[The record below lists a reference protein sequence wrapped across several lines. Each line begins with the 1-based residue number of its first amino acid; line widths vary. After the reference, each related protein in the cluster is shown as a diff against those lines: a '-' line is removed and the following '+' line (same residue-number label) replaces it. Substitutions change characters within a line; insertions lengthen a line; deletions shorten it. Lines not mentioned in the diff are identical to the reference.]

1 MEFHPVAMFFIYW
14 ALAFGTLGAALV
26 LLAAYYR
33 LLDSDLDLQTIG
45 KEFWIAA
52 IASLLQG
59 AGLWLVLSLIS
70 TGRGLAII
78 PAAAVA
84 IVYKLGH
91 MEDWGLY
98 EVFGLFVFQMVILS
112 TLASL
117 IEGQFGTA
125 AITVTAFVACVAFI
139 AGIVKGI
146 FGGDSSSSSD
156 AESDRPMAASKISWA
171 RLGLLRL
178 ALGLGGVTA
187 GLSLGAIFVTMW
199 HWSAVVVL
207 FLFGANVHGWIY
219 AWDLVFVA
227 ALLREG
233 YRYTARM
240 PPPNPFTKGETLLA
254 ATVLGTPMST
264 PAQAAYG
271 ISELLLVAPRF
282 FFWGIRH
289 LRRVEWPS
297 ASMARTAEEIY
308 DALQSAGTWVPY
320 DQLRNLGRSKEDSA
334 HAMAMLVRA
343 ELAQARF
350 HEGIAS
356 FRTAEPEWI

>member
-1 MEFHPVAMFFIYW
+1 MELHPAIKFFTCW
-14 ALAFGTLGAALV
+14 AVAFGTLGAALV

-33 LLDSDLDLQTIG
+33 VLDADLGLRTIG

-52 IASLLQG
+52 IASLIQG
-59 AGLWLVLSLIS
+59 AGLWLFLSLVP
-70 TGRGLAII
+70 GVRVLLII

-84 IVYKLGH
+84 VVYKLGH

-98 EVFGLFVFQMVILS
+98 EGFGLFLSQVFIVSALR
-112 TLASL
+112 SL
-117 IEGQFGTA
+117 IAGQFGMV
-125 AITVTAFVACVAFI
+125 AITLTIFGVCVAFI
-139 AGIVKGI
+139 AGIVKGV
-146 FGGDSSSSSD
+146 FGGDDSSSSD
-156 AESDRPMAASKISWA
+156 TESEKPSVESKISWL
-171 RLGLLRL
+171 RMGLLRL
-178 ALGLGGVTA
+178 ALGLGGVAA
-187 GLSLGAIFVTMW
+187 GLALGALFVTVW
-199 HWSAVVVL
+199 HWAAVIVL
-207 FLFGANVHGWIY
+207 FLFGVHVHGWIY

-254 ATVLGTPMST
+254 ATVIGTPMFT

-289 LRRVEWPS
+289 LRRVEWPP
-297 ASMARTAEEIY
+297 AGMARTAEQIY
-308 DALQSAGTWVPY
+308 GALQSAGTWVPY
-320 DQLRNLGRSKEDSA
+320 DQLRDLGRSQEESA

-350 HEGIAS
+350 HEGVAS
-356 FRTAEPEWI
+356 FRTSEPEWV